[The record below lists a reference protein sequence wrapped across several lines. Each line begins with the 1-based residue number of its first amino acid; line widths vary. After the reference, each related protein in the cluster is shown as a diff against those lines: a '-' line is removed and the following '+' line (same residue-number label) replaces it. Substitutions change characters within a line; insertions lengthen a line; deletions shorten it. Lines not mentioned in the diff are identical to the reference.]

1 MYPNVV
7 EVRGLRKEFKNNA
20 AAVQDLSF
28 DIKRGEI
35 LGLLGANGAGK
46 TTTIHMLLGL
56 ITPTRG
62 TIRIFGLDVQKHR
75 VEALR
80 RMNFASAYQAL
91 PYNLK
96 VWENLFVFAEIY
108 GVRKPKARIEELLA
122 TFELLHLRNS
132 STGMLSSGEQ
142 TRLNLC
148 KSLLNQPDLLL
159 LDEPTASLD
168 PDLADKVRTVLLRL
182 QQESGMTILT
192 TSHNMLD
199 VSELCDR
206 ILFMQKGLVVEEGN
220 AEQIML
226 KYGSSNLEEVFI
238 RIARQQ
244 NVPMQATAEVVE
256 KEKIA
261 S

>member
-1 MYPNVV
+1 MKTNVV
-7 EVRGLRKEFKNNA
+7 EVHGLRKEFRNA
-20 AAVQDLSF
+20 VAVQELSF
-28 DIKRGEI
+28 EIERGEI

-62 TIRIFGLDVQKHR
+62 TIRVFGLDTESQR
-75 VEALR
+75 FDALR

-108 GVRKPKARIEELLA
+108 GVRKPKERIEELLA
-122 TFELLHLRNS
+122 TFELSNLRNT

-148 KSLLNQPDLLL
+148 KALLNHPELLL

-182 QQESGMTILT
+182 QRESGMTILT

-206 ILFMQKGLVVEEGN
+206 ILFMQKGLVVEEGH
-220 AEQIML
+220 ADEIM
-226 KYGSSNLEEVFI
+226 KRYGSSTLEEVFI
-238 RIARQQ
+238 TIARQH
-244 NVPMQATAEVVE
+244 NVQR
-256 KEKIA
+256 IA
-261 S
+261 